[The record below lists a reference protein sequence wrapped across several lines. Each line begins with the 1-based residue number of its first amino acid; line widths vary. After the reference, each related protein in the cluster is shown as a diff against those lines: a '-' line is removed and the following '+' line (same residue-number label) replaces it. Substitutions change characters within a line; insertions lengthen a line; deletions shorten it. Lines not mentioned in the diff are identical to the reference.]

1 MEPTTPLSAGDPSP
15 APTDAIF
22 GFPDACRPVEFP
34 PSGPAGVESSVPWRV
49 VDWDRPDLS
58 FAKAFITARFR
69 QWRLYIPHLEL
80 VPCGDRL
87 MPALFLRVGRS
98 EHPDWSTSVEPTQ
111 WGWQWLRTRDNPY
124 VVLQLAVWF
133 ENTRGGPIGLAGR
146 PARGTPR
153 NPHHLWC
160 ATAFDPANPN
170 HRRTIETW
178 VATPAPSMMFFV
190 DEFDAGTSS
199 YSLPQRHDS
208 YVLTQLADARRELR
222 NIPADRRGTFEKAL
236 ARLDLP
242 RLSRW

>member
-15 APTDAIF
+15 TPTDAIF

-49 VDWDRPDLS
+49 VDWDQPDLS

-133 ENTRGGPIGLAGR
+133 ENTMR
-146 PARGTPR
+146 ARS
-153 NPHHLWC
+153 
-160 ATAFDPANPN
+160 ANPFRTFV
-170 HRRTIETW
+170 HPAARMEALIVRAGFALVSRRRTMTW
-178 VATPAPSMMFFV
+178 S
-190 DEFDAGTSS
+190 
-199 YSLPQRHDS
+199 
-208 YVLTQLADARRELR
+208 ADVFMKDGV
-222 NIPADRRGTFEKAL
+222 PPK
-236 ARLDLP
+236 
-242 RLSRW
+242 